1 MSTLTLHSPAK
12 INTILRVTGTRSDGF
27 HTLEMVMVPL
37 AFGDT
42 ITISSEPAS
51 QHRIT
56 LTCSDPT
63 LACDATNLCYRAAAA
78 LQPHTK
84 TPQSVTMHVEK
95 RIPMGGGLGGGSGN
109 AATVLSALNKLW
121 GLGLSNQA
129 LGEIGVTL
137 GADVPFF
144 CHGVPAICEGIGE
157 VITPLTRFP
166 KLSILLVNPG
176 FNLST
181 PSIYKAYDLQLTP
194 PKARGSCPQLFEG
207 LQEVAA
213 TLENDLQDVAE
224 KIHPII
230 RSIRNELIEQGA
242 VAAQMSGS
250 GPTVFGIFENEKKAQ
265 QVATRIARPEWKI
278 VVTETLNVI

>member
-1 MSTLTLHSPAK
+1 MQHTFHSPAK
-12 INTILRVTGTRSDGF
+12 INTILRVTGTRPDGY

-42 ITISSEPAS
+42 ITISSAPAAEH
-51 QHRIT
+51 QIH

-63 LACDATNLCYRAAAA
+63 LACDVTNLCYRAAAV
-78 LQPHTK
+78 LQPLMK
-84 TPQSVTMHVEK
+84 APQFVTMHVDK

-109 AATVLSALNKLW
+109 AATVLSALNKMW
-121 GLGLSNQA
+121 GLGLSNAA

-144 CHGVPAICEGIGE
+144 CYGVPAICEGIGE
-157 VITPLTRFP
+157 KITPLTSFP

-176 FNLST
+176 FHLST

-194 PKARGSCPQLFEG
+194 PRSRGSCPQLFEG
-207 LQEVAA
+207 LQEVAT

-250 GPTVFGIFENEKKAQ
+250 GPTVFGIFENEEKAQ
-265 QVATRIARPEWKI
+265 QVAKKIARPEWKI
-278 VVTETLNVI
+278 VVTKTL

>member
-1 MSTLTLHSPAK
+1 MPSHTFHSPAK
-12 INTILRVTGTRSDGF
+12 INTILRLTGSRPDGY
-27 HTLEMVMVPL
+27 HTLQMVMVPL
-37 AFGDT
+37 TFGDT
-42 ITISSEPAS
+42 LTIASAPAS
-51 QHRIT
+51 EHRIQ

-78 LQPHTK
+78 LQPLMK
-84 TPQSVTMHVEK
+84 TPQSVIMHVDK

-109 AATVLSALNKLW
+109 AATVLIALNKIW
-121 GLGLSNQA
+121 GLGLSNAA

-144 CHGVPAICEGIGE
+144 CHGVPALCEGIGE
-157 VITPLTRFP
+157 IITPLTRFP

-176 FNLST
+176 FHLST

-194 PKARGSCPQLFEG
+194 PKARGSCPKLFEG

-213 TLENDLQDVAE
+213 TLENDLQFVAE

-230 RSIRNELIEQGA
+230 GNIRNELIEQGA

-250 GPTVFGIFENEKKAQ
+250 GPTVFGIFETGAKAQ
-265 QVATRIARPEWKI
+265 QAAQKIAQPGWKV
-278 VVTETLNVI
+278 VVTETRAS